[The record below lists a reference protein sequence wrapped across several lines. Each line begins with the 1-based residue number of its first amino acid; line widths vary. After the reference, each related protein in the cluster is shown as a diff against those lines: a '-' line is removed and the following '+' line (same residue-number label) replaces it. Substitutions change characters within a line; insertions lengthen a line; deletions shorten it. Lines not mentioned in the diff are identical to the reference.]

1 MPIEVQPGM
10 LLHVRHTRTSEPS
23 HENALFRWAER
34 DRVSVL
40 SAAAAVGVVAA
51 ALLAAFGMPPVS
63 IHAPPHFVGI
73 MDPFCGMTRGVA
85 AVARGDFA
93 EAWWFNPA
101 SPLVVVA
108 LLVMLGRGAY
118 GVISGRWLELR
129 IAHRRLMLATVLIAM
144 AALEVNQQLHVDR
157 LR

>member
-1 MPIEVQPGM
+1 M
-10 LLHVRHTRTSEPS
+10 LLYVWHTRPPEPLN
-23 HENALFRWAER
+23 ETALFRWAER
-34 DRVSVL
+34 DRVAVL
-40 SAAAAVGVVAA
+40 SAGAAVGVIAA

-85 AVARGDFA
+85 AVARGDLE
-93 EAWWFNPA
+93 EAWRFNPG

-108 LLVMLGRGAY
+108 LLAVLGRGGY
-118 GVISGRWLELR
+118 GAISGRWLEMR
-129 IAHRRLMLATVLIAM
+129 IAHRRLIFAIVLVAM
-144 AALEVNQQLHVDR
+144 AVLEVNQQMHVDR

>member
-1 MPIEVQPGM
+1 M
-10 LLHVRHTRTSEPS
+10 LLHVWQTRTPEPS
-23 HENALFRWAER
+23 HEHALFRWAER
-34 DRVSVL
+34 DRVPVL
-40 SAAAAVGVVAA
+40 SAAALVGVVAA
-51 ALLAAFGMPPVS
+51 TLLAAFGVPPVS

-85 AVARGDFA
+85 AVARGDLA

-108 LLVMLGRGAY
+108 SLVMLSRSAY
-118 GVISGRWLELR
+118 GVTSGRWLEMR
-129 IAHRRLMLATVLIAM
+129 IAHRRLMVAVVLVAM
-144 AALEVNQQLHVDR
+144 AVLEVNQQLHVDR